1 MSWAALLLAAA
12 LLIGAD
18 SRAQVRAGKTAA
30 QEWRR
35 PTPRAACDPLAAASS
50 FDVLAA
56 CLRAGMAVSTAA
68 SATAPSAPAAL
79 ARLLNRASDL
89 LALGAEPATAWTRL
103 PSPQSPAGAWAH
115 ARGPMRVGPDGPVGH
130 HAEALLRLARRSA
143 SSGAALAQGVAE
155 LADQSRHEAAD
166 AASAAAERASV
177 LIAGPLGLCYLPA
190 FVCLGI
196 VPVVAGLA
204 GDVLGSG
211 IL

>member
-12 LLIGAD
+12 LLIGVD
-18 SRAQVRAGKTAA
+18 SRPRVRAGLTAVEP
-30 QEWRR
+30 QRR
-35 PTPRAACDPLAAASS
+35 STPSGPSDPLAAASS

-56 CLRAGMAVSTAA
+56 CLRSGMAVSTAA
-68 SATAPSAPAAL
+68 SATAPSAPATL
-79 ARLLNRASDL
+79 ARVLNRAADL
-89 LALGAEPATAWTRL
+89 LALGAEPATAWTNL
-103 PSPQSPAGAWAH
+103 PSPQSPACAGAH
-115 ARGPMRVGPDGPVGH
+115 ARGPMRVGSDGPVDR
-130 HAEALLRLARRSA
+130 HADALLRLARRSA
-143 SSGAALAQGVAE
+143 SSGAALAQGVSE
-155 LADQSRHEAAD
+155 LADRSRHEAAD

>member
-1 MSWAALLLAAA
+1 MLLAAA

-18 SRAQVRAGKTAA
+18 SRAQVRAGLTAV
-30 QEWRR
+30 EPLRP
-35 PTPRAACDPLAAASS
+35 PTPLAASDPLAAAST

-79 ARLLNRASDL
+79 ARLLNRAADL
-89 LALGAEPATAWTRL
+89 LALGAEPAAAWT
-103 PSPQSPAGAWAH
+103 STGAS
-115 ARGPMRVGPDGPVGH
+115 VGNN
-130 HAEALLRLARRSA
+130 AEALLRLARRSA
-143 SSGAALAQGVAE
+143 SSGTALAQGVAE
-155 LADQSRHEAAD
+155 LAEQSRHDAAD
-166 AASAAAERASV
+166 EASAAAERASV

>member
-1 MSWAALLLAAA
+1 MSGAALLLAAA

-18 SRAQVRAGKTAA
+18 SSAQIRAGLAA
-30 QEWRR
+30 VRPQRR
-35 PTPRAACDPLAAASS
+35 STPTVAWDPLAAASS

-56 CLRAGMAVSTAA
+56 CLRSGMAVSTAA

-79 ARLLNRASDL
+79 AQLLSRAADL
-89 LALGAEPATAWTRL
+89 LALGAEPASAWTS
-103 PSPQSPAGAWAH
+103 PS
-115 ARGPMRVGPDGPVGH
+115 DPVGK

-143 SSGAALAQGVAE
+143 SSGSALAQGVAE
-155 LADQSRHEAAD
+155 LADQSRNEAAD
-166 AASAAAERASV
+166 AAGAAAERASV